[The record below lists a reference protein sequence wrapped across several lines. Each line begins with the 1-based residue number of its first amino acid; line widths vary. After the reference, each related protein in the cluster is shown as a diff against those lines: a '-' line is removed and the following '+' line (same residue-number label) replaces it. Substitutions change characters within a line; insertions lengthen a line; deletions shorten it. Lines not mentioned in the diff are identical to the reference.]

1 MSVFLGFVLCL
12 PRVGGYFLY
21 MDDDHKIRSSGFG
34 VQLIV
39 SLMALLFASSAS
51 GDYPEWNDYVDVDV
65 IEVITQD
72 EDGGE
77 RETKVWFVLLG
88 GEPYLRTSGSRW
100 LANLRRDPDFKVR
113 IEGTVYEA
121 RAEEI
126 EGEAIVEKVDIA
138 SKRKYGFSDRVIGFF
153 RSSRPDIL
161 RVLPRTNS
169 SP

>member
-1 MSVFLGFVLCL
+1 MNDDRKMRFLG
-12 PRVGGYFLY
+12 VGVRL
-21 MDDDHKIRSSGFG
+21 M
-34 VQLIV
+34 V
-39 SLMALLFASSAS
+39 SLIALLFASAAS
-51 GDYPEWNDYVDVDV
+51 GDYPEWNDYVEVDV

-72 EDGGE
+72 QDGGE

-113 IEGTVYEA
+113 IEGAVYEA

-138 SKRKYGFSDRVIGFF
+138 SQRKYGFSDRVIGFF

-161 RVLPRTNS
+161 RVSPRRN
-169 SP
+169 PQP

>member
-1 MSVFLGFVLCL
+1 
-12 PRVGGYFLY
+12 
-21 MDDDHKIRSSGFG
+21 MDEDRKIRFPGLG
-34 VQLIV
+34 VRLIV
-39 SLMALLFASSAS
+39 SLIALLFASAAS
-51 GDYPEWNDYVDVDV
+51 GDYPEWNDYAEVDV

-72 EDGGE
+72 KDGGE

-113 IEGTVYEA
+113 IEGAVYEA

-138 SKRKYGFSDRVIGFF
+138 SQRKYGFSDRVIGFF
-153 RSSRPDIL
+153 RSSKPDIL
-161 RVLPRTNS
+161 RVSPRT
-169 SP
+169 SPSP